1 LHQGF
6 AQYAHRLPVYVR
18 NEWAKI
24 EGRFRTFNYV
34 EDSLQIYSLI
44 AHAVQKLR
52 SPVLTS
58 AIAKAIKPYI
68 RPTKNI
74 PGLGSLGSTKEVERL
89 LENTFPLNP
98 ITLYVLPRLS
108 ARVAQNERTLFHFLL
123 GQESDCLFPIIEH
136 SANAQHLVSV
146 AHLFDYFSDVM
157 QRDTGVGGVYRRYG
171 EIVTALG
178 HRSGGQIFTFD
189 SAEKP
194 HCGSFVYVDRCGATN
209 DFSLWL
215 VFAVMGI
222 ESPALRRAHPL
233 HFHLEG

>member
-1 LHQGF
+1 
-6 AQYAHRLPVYVR
+6 
-18 NEWAKI
+18 
-24 EGRFRTFNYV
+24 V

-178 HRSGGQIFTFD
+178 HRS
-189 SAEKP
+189 
-194 HCGSFVYVDRCGATN
+194 
-209 DFSLWL
+209 
-215 VFAVMGI
+215 
-222 ESPALRRAHPL
+222 
-233 HFHLEG
+233 

>member
-1 LHQGF
+1 
-6 AQYAHRLPVYVR
+6 
-18 NEWAKI
+18 
-24 EGRFRTFNYV
+24 V

-178 HRSGGQIFTFD
+178 HRSGGQIFTFTFD
-189 SAEKP
+189 ISNLPGVRRTAYDARVE
-194 HCGSFVYVDRCGATN
+194 D
-209 DFSLWL
+209 L
-215 VFAVMGI
+215 VCQCLLSRHLPGQ
-222 ESPALRRAHPL
+222 RAKGNL
-233 HFHLEG
+233 SR